1 MIPDSEN
8 ETNVHKMNPI
18 QVQYIFGLLSL
29 IKQTDLNLTFKVL
42 FIYVC
47 CTDDCL
53 QEVMQQPEPAIALLN
68 LPSFS
73 HIVRQFKASG
83 GLTNMFVMQILCD

>member
-1 MIPDSEN
+1 MKLTCKHRSGRGPN
-8 ETNVHKMNPI
+8 LNVEA
-18 QVQYIFGLLSL
+18 
-29 IKQTDLNLTFKVL
+29 
-42 FIYVC
+42 VC

-53 QEVMQQPEPAIALLN
+53 QEVMQQPEPAIALVN

-83 GLTNMFVMQILCD
+83 GLTNMFVM

>member
-1 MIPDSEN
+1 MSRKNILDTRNGSADLYPDKFVESE
-8 ETNVHKMNPI
+8 
-18 QVQYIFGLLSL
+18 Q
-29 IKQTDLNLTFKVL
+29 
-42 FIYVC
+42 YVC

-53 QEVMQQPEPAIALLN
+53 QEVMQQPEPAIALVN

-83 GLTNMFVMQILCD
+83 SLTNMFVM